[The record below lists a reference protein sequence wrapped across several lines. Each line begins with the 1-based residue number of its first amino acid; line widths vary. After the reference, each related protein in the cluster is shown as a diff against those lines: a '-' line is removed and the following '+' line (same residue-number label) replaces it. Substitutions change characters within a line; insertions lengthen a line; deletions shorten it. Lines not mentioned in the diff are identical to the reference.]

1 MEAVVRT
8 ILAPAASALLL
19 GWAAS
24 GALAQDDRSGRYVMK
39 PADGGGVIRLD
50 TETGA
55 MSLCARRD
63 TQWSCQ
69 EMADTGKEPRQDLD
83 RLRAENKQLKA
94 EVRRLES
101 LLLPGDE
108 AKGPRDPR
116 TERPGGGRLQLPS
129 EEDVDRAMTYLQRM
143 FRKFRD
149 KLKELEDEAQRG
161 TPL

>member
-1 MEAVVRT
+1 MRT

-69 EMADTGKEPRQDLD
+69 DMADAGKEPREDLD
-83 RLRAENKQLKA
+83 RLRADNKQLKA

-108 AKGPRDPR
+108 AKSPRDPR
-116 TERPGGGRLQLPS
+116 GGGRLQLPS

-149 KLKELEDEAQRG
+149 KLKELEDETQRG